1 MARASRPRPAA
12 DARPRFS
19 ICIPTYNR
27 ADFLD
32 DCLSR
37 TLPDLAAQDRPWEVV
52 ISDNGSTD
60 HTAEVV
66 RKYAGRAPQV
76 RALRQ
81 PANRGPWANQVNAYR
96 NARGDVLAY
105 LADDDSMLVEPFL
118 AHVARMEAEPDLAV
132 IFTDWIAW
140 DDQQGREL
148 HRYFSIKEPA
158 VFAPGDPLGLFNF
171 ALSHGTSPEIGVFRR
186 QAMCNARVPF
196 ARAMPFH
203 PWMHALSRE
212 GRVRF
217 DPLAFYREHRV
228 PRAGLARTHWANMD
242 MQLQL
247 MGDEM
252 RLSLETALLLALQDA
267 GVSHLPP
274 DQMEA
279 ARRMIDGFLHA
290 RTGLEIERACARGDF
305 ILAVELRRR
314 QVLWNGPGSTD
325 DIRRDV
331 GRLVLPAAAL
341 SVALT
346 YESLSDVGQLR
357 LVGFASGFLR
367 DFLARWRPA
376 IPIAA
381 PGASP
386 NQADLVV
393 LRDES
398 TAAPAGAPGAQ
409 EPLVLEHLV
418 RLYRVARE
426 PVDLSRL

>member
-1 MARASRPRPAA
+1 M
-12 DARPRFS
+12 
-19 ICIPTYNR
+19 PTYNR

-37 TLPDLAAQDRPWEVV
+37 TLPELAAQDRPWEMV

-66 RKYAGRAPQV
+66 KKHAARTPQIRAF
-76 RALRQ
+76 RQ

-118 AHVARMEAEPDLAV
+118 AHVGRMEREPDLAV

-140 DDQQGREL
+140 DDQQGHEL

-158 VFAPGDPLGLFNF
+158 VFAPSDPLGLLNF
-171 ALSHGTSPEIGVFRR
+171 VLTRGTSPEIGVFRR
-186 QAMCNARVPF
+186 QAMCNARTPF
-196 ARAMPFH
+196 AHVMPFH
-203 PWMHALSRE
+203 PWMYALSRE

-252 RLSLETALLLALQDA
+252 RLSLESTLLLALHDA
-267 GVSHLPP
+267 GVTHLPP

-290 RTGLEIERACARGDF
+290 RTSLEIERACARGDF

-314 QVLWNGPGSTD
+314 QVLWNGPGSAD
-325 DIRRDV
+325 DIRRDMS
-331 GRLVLPAAAL
+331 RLVLPAAAL
-341 SVALT
+341 SVGLT

-357 LVGFASGFLR
+357 LEGFASGFLR

-381 PGASP
+381 PDAPP
-386 NQADLVV
+386 NEADLVV
-393 LRDES
+393 LRDARS
-398 TAAPAGAPGAQ
+398 PAPPRPRGAR
-409 EPLVLEHLV
+409 EPLVLERLV
-418 RLYRVARE
+418 RLYRVARD
-426 PVDLSRL
+426 PVDISGL